1 MEILPNTTLRE
12 LVTYLP
18 TDKTR
23 LREIQGIGKARL
35 RRYGKEIIKTIQ
47 KYRAE
52 QQLPQSPTTPPA
64 RPQPRTSETKRQ
76 SFELCRAGKSVDE
89 IAAERHLA
97 RSTIEGHLSHFIG
110 LGELDIYSVLDR
122 ETVAD
127 IQQFFLATPEASAAE
142 AKSHFGEKYSY
153 GELSMVIRYVQYHKA
168 P

>member
-1 MEILPNTTLRE
+1 M
-12 LVTYLP
+12 
-18 TDKTR
+18 
-23 LREIQGIGKARL
+23 IQE
-35 RRYGKEIIKTIQ
+35 YC
-47 KYRAE
+47 AE
-52 QQLPQSPTTPPA
+52 QQLPKNPTTTSA
-64 RPQPRTSETKRQ
+64 RPQPRTSETKRH
-76 SFELCRAGKSVDE
+76 SFELFRVGKSVDE